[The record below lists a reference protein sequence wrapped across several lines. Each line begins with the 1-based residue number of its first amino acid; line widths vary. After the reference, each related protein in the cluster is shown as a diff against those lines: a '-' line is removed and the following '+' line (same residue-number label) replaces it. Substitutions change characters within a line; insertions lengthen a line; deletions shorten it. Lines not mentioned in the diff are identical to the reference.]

1 MVRSNKMIN
10 TTQAPTTPAMMGMVL
25 VAVVDLVVE
34 QTGTAEAWTS
44 GLVLQQLVPKEIR
57 TSDGRSTR
65 ASPGIQVWNA
75 VLLNTNLPKGVSAS
89 RHEQEK
95 KSTTK
100 SCIPASAR
108 RTFRPG
114 LDKKDKKCAWREQ
127 SHCLRLSCRARAKFT
142 QPYLIPSLLSASAP
156 LDVSSPQ

>member
-1 MVRSNKMIN
+1 MLRSNKMIN

-65 ASPGIQVWNA
+65 ASPGMQVWNA

-95 KSTTK
+95 KSTQQ
-100 SCIPASAR
+100 SRASPLQPEEP
-108 RTFRPG
+108 FG
-114 LDKKDKKCAWREQ
+114 LGSIRKTRNALGENKV
-127 SHCLRLSCRARAKFT
+127 T
-142 QPYLIPSLLSASAP
+142 AS
-156 LDVSSPQ
+156 V